1 MLQIRNAKNE
11 PISNQAKLL
20 GHDTAKI
27 RPMENRDQTF
37 SEFPEAVQQPLE
49 SVWELLGS
57 EQQGVVQ
64 DVLRTIQPEKFT
76 GIKSLMSLGREH
88 LDMAFGQRSRVA
100 IVGPANAG
108 KSTLFN
114 QLIRH
119 KQDRSVVSPVPG
131 TTRQA
136 RTADGSGSLF
146 GIVDTP
152 GADLIGTAGLREKE
166 IALEA
171 ARLSDFLLIV
181 FDAIQGI
188 RQSDLALFQE
198 LQAVGAPY
206 IVLLNKID
214 QIPRRSRK
222 ELIDRSAD
230 ALKISPDAIIP
241 ISAKEAKHLE
251 RVLIAILKAE
261 PALLV
266 ALGQALPAYR
276 QRIAWQ
282 AILRSAT
289 TSAAVALTPIPIV
302 DFIPLVAVQG
312 LLVLSIARIYNY
324 KITLKRA
331 RELAGSLGAGY
342 LGRTLFYELTKL
354 GGPPTWVVSMAVAA
368 STTVVVGQASILWFG
383 KGEKLSRQASSEML
397 RTLTKNYIEKLK
409 GETGRRP
416 GRRRLAKLLESMI
429 EPAEN

>member
-1 MLQIRNAKNE
+1 MSK
-11 PISNQAKLL
+11 
-20 GHDTAKI
+20 
-27 RPMENRDQTF
+27 RDQTF
-37 SEFPEAVQQPLE
+37 KTLPEAVQPPLE
-49 SVWELLGS
+49 SAWELLSS

-64 DVLRTIQPEKFT
+64 DVLNTIQPEKFT
-76 GIKSLMSLGREH
+76 GIQSLMSIGREH
-88 LDMAFGQRSRVA
+88 LDMAFGQRNRVA

-114 QLIRH
+114 QLIRNQ
-119 KQDRSVVSPVPG
+119 QDRSVVSPVPG

-136 RTADGSGSLF
+136 HTAEGTGDLF

-152 GADLIGTAGLREKE
+152 GADQIGTAGLREKE

-188 RQSDLALFQE
+188 RQSDLKLFQE
-198 LQAVGAPY
+198 LQAIGAPY
-206 IVLLNKID
+206 VVLLNKID
-214 QIPRRSRK
+214 QIPSRSRK
-222 ELIDRSAD
+222 
-230 ALKISPDAIIP
+230 ALLERAAEALQISPDSLIP

-302 DFIPLVAVQG
+302 DFLPLIAVQG
-312 LLVLSIARIYNY
+312 LLVLSIARIYHY

-331 RELAGSLGAGY
+331 KELAGSLGAGY

-354 GGPPTWVVSMAVAA
+354 GGPPTWIISVAVAA
-368 STTVVVGQASILWFG
+368 STTVVVGQAAILWFS
-383 KGEKLSRQASSEML
+383 KGEKLSKQASNTLL
-397 RTLTKNYIEKLK
+397 RSLTQRYIEQLK
-409 GETGRRP
+409 QEGKQRP
-416 GRRRLAKLLESMI
+416 GRRRLADLLKRIVGSKHDT
-429 EPAEN
+429 P

>member
-1 MLQIRNAKNE
+1 M
-11 PISNQAKLL
+11 S
-20 GHDTAKI
+20 
-27 RPMENRDQTF
+27 QTEQPF
-37 SEFPEAVQQPLE
+37 EEFPEAVRQPLE
-49 SVWELLGS
+49 SVWDLLGV
-57 EQQGVVQ
+57 EQQGHVQ
-64 DVLRTIQPEKFT
+64 DLIRTIQPEKFT

-88 LDMAFGQRSRVA
+88 IDMTFGDRSRVA

-114 QLIRH
+114 QLIQS

-136 RTADGSGSLF
+136 RTADASLF
-146 GIVDTP
+146 GVVDTP
-152 GADLIGTAGLREKE
+152 GADLVGSAGLREKE

-188 RQSDLALFQE
+188 RQSDLMLFNE
-198 LQAVGAPY
+198 LKAVGVPY

-214 QIPRRSRK
+214 QIPNRSRK
-222 ELIDRSAD
+222 ELISRSAE
-230 ALKISPDAIIP
+230 ALEISPESLIS
-241 ISAKEAKHLE
+241 ISAKEGRHLE
-251 RVLIAILKAE
+251 RVLIAILKVE

-302 DFIPLVAVQG
+302 DFLPLVTVQG

-324 KITLKRA
+324 KMTLKRA
-331 RELAGSLGAGY
+331 RELAGTLGAGY
-342 LGRTLFYELTKL
+342 LGRTAFYELTKL
-354 GGPPTWVVSMAVAA
+354 GGPPAWIISVAIAA
-368 STTVVVGQASILWFG
+368 STTVVVGQASILWFA
-383 KGEKLSRQASSEML
+383 KGEKLTKEAGGKMMRS
-397 RTLTKNYIEKLK
+397 LTQNYIEKLK
-409 GETGRRP
+409 GETKRKP
-416 GRRRLAKLLESMI
+416 GRVVVNL
-429 EPAEN
+429 